1 MKRIF
6 FFIKKNYLFV
16 AILIFSIILRVY
28 RLEYLTT
35 FSGDQ
40 GQDFLVVRDM
50 VLFHKWTLLGIKT
63 SIAPFFQGPIYLYLL
78 FPFFL
83 LFHLDP
89 IAGAI
94 ASVTL
99 SILSITVLYITVKKF
114 LSKESAFLSCLL
126 FATAPQL
133 VIYGNSPL
141 YQNFLPL
148 FIISSIYF
156 FLVNKKNALH
166 YLLLGLF
173 AGVCLELHLLSITL
187 ALSFFIFLLIFDDRR
202 KQSLP
207 IFIGGLLLALSPTIL
222 FELRHQF
229 LNTHL
234 FLAYLQ
240 SNNTPS
246 TLINIGNAW
255 VKGAALFLGGDS
267 MIVGSIILIFSF
279 FALIRFKTSQ
289 RYVSLKKFTI
299 ILTVVLLVFSFKLSS
314 LEPHYLLPLWI
325 MLLILLPVWILK
337 IFPRKIGVIL
347 MVILIIFNFLTS
359 AKELQNNHGYN
370 MPNGWTLR
378 KIKDIGKIIAKDS
391 KTHPNFNV
399 ASLLDGN
406 TRTYPVRY
414 TTLLYGRQPE
424 SVESYPSNKFLYV
437 VSRSDKNNLYTR
449 DTWEIASLRPFKIG
463 KQWNLKDEVFL
474 YRLER
479 VEKK

>member
-156 FLVNKKNALH
+156 FLVNKKNPLH

-187 ALSFFIFLLIFDDRR
+187 ALSFFIFLLI
-202 KQSLP
+202 K
-207 IFIGGLLLALSPTIL
+207 
-222 FELRHQF
+222 
-229 LNTHL
+229 
-234 FLAYLQ
+234 
-240 SNNTPS
+240 
-246 TLINIGNAW
+246 
-255 VKGAALFLGGDS
+255 
-267 MIVGSIILIFSF
+267 
-279 FALIRFKTSQ
+279 
-289 RYVSLKKFTI
+289 
-299 ILTVVLLVFSFKLSS
+299 
-314 LEPHYLLPLWI
+314 
-325 MLLILLPVWILK
+325 
-337 IFPRKIGVIL
+337 
-347 MVILIIFNFLTS
+347 
-359 AKELQNNHGYN
+359 
-370 MPNGWTLR
+370 
-378 KIKDIGKIIAKDS
+378 
-391 KTHPNFNV
+391 
-399 ASLLDGN
+399 
-406 TRTYPVRY
+406 
-414 TTLLYGRQPE
+414 
-424 SVESYPSNKFLYV
+424 
-437 VSRSDKNNLYTR
+437 
-449 DTWEIASLRPFKIG
+449 
-463 KQWNLKDEVFL
+463 
-474 YRLER
+474 
-479 VEKK
+479 